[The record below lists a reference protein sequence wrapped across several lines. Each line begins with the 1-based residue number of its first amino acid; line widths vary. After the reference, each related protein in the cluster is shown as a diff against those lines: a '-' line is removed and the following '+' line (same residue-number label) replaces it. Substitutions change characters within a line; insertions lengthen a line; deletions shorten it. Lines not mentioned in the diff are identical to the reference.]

1 MKKLTYLEKISPYGV
16 FMQNVGYIHSPYLKN
31 IMRIGYTKY
40 QYALSLFLYS
50 PDKWFES
57 ISKEYNIKNIWFEL
71 PPPERKKL
79 SMFDIYTATP
89 DSREELLSALSLFID
104 GNMEWDEKSK
114 SIVIDKSTDYLRTT
128 VSGYIS
134 NENYNEVAETCIA
147 FADVI
152 IEKEE
157 DEADLKFATESDRIY
172 YERFMKIK
180 KENRKVVKPDDKY
193 ELANIISLV
202 CTFHPSINYTNV
214 FDLTLN
220 QLKDTFTQ
228 LAKSMQVNILNT
240 NYAVWGGDKYDKT
253 AWLER
258 IDKN

>member
-1 MKKLTYLEKISPYGV
+1 
-16 FMQNVGYIHSPYLKN
+16 
-31 IMRIGYTKY
+31 
-40 QYALSLFLYS
+40 
-50 PDKWFES
+50 
-57 ISKEYNIKNIWFEL
+57 
-71 PPPERKKL
+71 
-79 SMFDIYTATP
+79 
-89 DSREELLSALSLFID
+89 
-104 GNMEWDEKSK
+104 ME
-114 SIVIDKSTDYLRTT
+114 
-128 VSGYIS
+128 
-134 NENYNEVAETCIA
+134 
-147 FADVI
+147 
-152 IEKEE
+152 
-157 DEADLKFATESDRIY
+157 
-172 YERFMKIK
+172 IK

>member
-50 PDKWFES
+50 PDKWFE
-57 ISKEYNIKNIWFEL
+57 L

-89 DSREELLSALSLFID
+89 DSREELLSAFSLFID

-128 VSGYIS
+128 VCGYIS
-134 NENYNEVAETCIA
+134 NENYSEVAETCIA

-157 DEADLKFATESDRIY
+157 DEADLKFATEADRIF
-172 YERFMKIK
+172 YERFMEIK
-180 KENRKVVKPDDKY
+180 KENRKVVNPDDKY
-193 ELANIISLV
+193 DLANIISIV